1 MATNRDRMSYTK
13 QLATNE
19 SEREVRAL
27 ISEWT
32 RDSSK
37 KDIQAAMKPYAAN
50 VLSYEHVH
58 KLAYKGRDEIREVC
72 QEGFDA
78 APGEFQ
84 WDIPDLEVVTAGD
97 LAVTWGLN
105 RMRFEKPDGTS
116 TTIYSRGTRI
126 FQKID
131 GRWQLVHSHL
141 SYPFDPQT
149 GKALTGL
156 KP

>member
-1 MATNRDRMSYTK
+1 MATNRDHMSAAR
-13 QLATNE
+13 QPATND

-32 RDSSK
+32 RESSK
-37 KDIQAAMKPYAAN
+37 KDIEAAMKPYADQI
-50 VLSYEHVH
+50 LSYEHVH
-58 KLAYKGRDEIREVC
+58 RLSYQGRDEIRGVC

-84 WDIPDLEVVTAGD
+84 WDIPDLKVKTSGD
-97 LAVTWGLN
+97 IAVTWGLN
-105 RMRFEKPDGTS
+105 RMRFKGPDGES

-131 GRWQLVHSHL
+131 GRWQLIHSHL
-141 SYPFDPQT
+141 SYPFDPDT
-149 GKALTGL
+149 GKALTDL